1 MAKLVTKLV
10 QQGPVIIP
18 QLKVTVINGDLSF
31 VRQPFLMGHYRSLNL
46 TGTEYVMNRLIGG
59 TMEASLSLGLYP
71 VAVGTHQ
78 VFINHIPAEDDLCRV
93 PRPEAV
99 IVVGLG
105 EEGKLR
111 ASDLLQTVRQATLA
125 WAQRSFEKNQ
135 TQKESQTQFELAA
148 TLIGSGGLGVSAGQ
162 SAQVISQAV
171 YEANQRLA
179 QRNESL
185 RSLND
190 ERKKRGERLLDEWPM
205 VGHLFLTEVYLD
217 RAREAW
223 RALQV
228 QATATGNYDVTETVQ
243 PGQAALPRPI
253 EHNYRGADY
262 DFMSAVSGTNELG
275 DAIISFTLDTKR
287 ARSEVHAESAPRE
300 LVRNLLRI
308 GWNEAQANEAVG
320 HTLFKL
326 LIPIEMESFLSG
338 SSEMQIE
345 LDSGTAGIPWELL
358 DTRGDGGGANPWAI
372 RTKLLRK
379 LRTAEFRLNPRD
391 ASASDGIL
399 IVGEPDCDPKIY
411 PPLLGARNEAVAV
424 RDLFL
429 ESRKVSKE
437 SIVSLIHPEAQNQP
451 GFDACKITSTVISGD
466 WRIVHIAG
474 HGEPPAKIGPIP
486 QKPGDPPQ
494 RDGRPRGVVLSDG
507 LFLGP
512 DLIQKMRPVPELVF
526 VNCCHLAAR
535 NPGQL
540 LNTDESLLGKP
551 YDRAS
556 FASGVAE
563 ELIKL
568 GVRCVIA
575 AGWAVGDQQAMA
587 FATTFYNQILGG
599 ERFLDAVDVAR
610 QESRK
615 KGGNT
620 WAAYQCYGDPD
631 WRFRTS
637 PGVHA
642 SGKRPKDEFAG
653 IASPQDLVVALTTL
667 AVESEFRKAPREQQL
682 KRLTYLR
689 DRFAGIWNR
698 NGQVAEAFG
707 KAFAVLKQFD
717 DAIDWYGRAMAAS
730 DGSASMRAAEQ
741 LGNLRVR
748 LVFQKLNSNVGRVDT
763 KEAIEKARNE
773 INDARTSLELLANDA
788 KGSAERQNLCGSAW
802 KRIAL
807 IERLA
812 EQPQQESEAIQKM
825 HDHYLAAE
833 KLAREANASDVFYP
847 ALNRL
852 AANILLN
859 GQKPEGNGLDQD
871 EVKELREQINSKL
884 KSDPDFWST
893 VGLVE
898 LQLYEA
904 LAQRKL
910 AGSLESL
917 KRGFNDVHSRV
928 TSLLMWSSVNDQAQ
942 FVLNGYARNSSE
954 PQEKD
959 AAHQVLE
966 LLEQMAGK

>member
-1 MAKLVTKLV
+1 
-10 QQGPVIIP
+10 
-18 QLKVTVINGDLSF
+18 
-31 VRQPFLMGHYRSLNL
+31 
-46 TGTEYVMNRLIGG
+46 
-59 TMEASLSLGLYP
+59 
-71 VAVGTHQ
+71 
-78 VFINHIPAEDDLCRV
+78 
-93 PRPEAV
+93 
-99 IVVGLG
+99 
-105 EEGKLR
+105 
-111 ASDLLQTVRQATLA
+111 
-125 WAQRSFEKNQ
+125 
-135 TQKESQTQFELAA
+135 
-148 TLIGSGGLGVSAGQ
+148 
-162 SAQVISQAV
+162 
-171 YEANQRLA
+171 
-179 QRNESL
+179 
-185 RSLND
+185 
-190 ERKKRGERLLDEWPM
+190 M

-228 QATATGNYDVTETVQ
+228 QAAATENYDVTETVQ

-262 DFMSAVSGTNELG
+262 DFMSAISGTNDLG

-300 LVRNLLRI
+300 LVQNLLGI
-308 GWNEAQANEAVG
+308 GWNEGQSTQDVG

-358 DTRGDGGGANPWAI
+358 DTGGDGGGANPWAI

-379 LRTAEFRLNPRD
+379 LRTADFRLNPRD

-399 IVGEPDCDPKIY
+399 IVGEPECDPKIY
-411 PPLLGARNEAVAV
+411 PPLPGARKEAVAV

-437 SIVSLIHPEAQNQP
+437 SIVSLIHPEAQDQP
-451 GFDACKITSTVISGD
+451 GFDACKIISTVISGD

-540 LNTDESLLGKP
+540 LRTDESLLGKP

-575 AGWAVGDQQAMA
+575 AGWAVGDEQAMA

-599 ERFLDAVDVAR
+599 DRFLDAVDAAR

-637 PGVHA
+637 PGAHA
-642 SGKRPKDEFAG
+642 SAKRPKDEFAG
-653 IASPQDLVVALTTL
+653 IASPQDLVVALKTL
-667 AVESEFRKAPREQQL
+667 AVESEFRKAPQEQQL
-682 KRLTYLR
+682 KRVTYLR
-689 DRFAGIWNR
+689 DRFAAIWNR
-698 NGQVAEAFG
+698 NGEVAEAFG
-707 KAFAVLKQFD
+707 KAFAVLKQSD
-717 DAIDWYGRAMAAS
+717 DAIDWYGRALAAS
-730 DGSASMRAAEQ
+730 DGSASIKAAEQ

-748 LVFQKLNSNVGRVDT
+748 LVYQKLNSNGGRAD
-763 KEAIEKARNE
+763 AIEKARVE
-773 INDARTSLELLANDA
+773 INDARTSLEFLANDA
-788 KGSAERQNLCGSAW
+788 KTSVERQNLCGSAW

-807 IERLA
+807 VERLA

-825 HDHYLAAE
+825 YERYLTAE
-833 KLAREANASDVFYP
+833 KLAREANADDVFYP
-847 ALNRL
+847 ALNRV
-852 AANILLN
+852 AATILIN
-859 GQKPEGNGLDQD
+859 CQKADWTGLDPN
-871 EVKELREQINSKL
+871 ELKELREQIHSKL
-884 KSDPDFWST
+884 KNDPDFWST

-898 LQLYEA
+898 LELYEA
-904 LAQRKL
+904 LAQRELAAKL
-910 AGSLESL
+910 DKL
-917 KRGFNDVHSRV
+917 KTGFNEAHSRAS
-928 TSLLMWSSVNDQAQ
+928 SLWMWSSVYDQAQ
-942 FVLNGYARNSSE
+942 FVLNGYFRNLE
-954 PQEKD
+954 QPLEKD
-959 AAHQVLE
+959 ASDQILA
-966 LLEQMAGK
+966 LLERMATGK